1 MCASFST
8 WRARLPGFDPN
19 SRARFSS
26 VALLLCL
33 TRCAGRAKEDEI
45 KPRPSVAYGIIATR
59 SMPHALVFT
68 SLCVDQ
74 GMDYAGGLW
83 EAVAVGDGRYV
94 VDSYTAIDGQ
104 AIGLSGE

>member
-1 MCASFST
+1 
-8 WRARLPGFDPN
+8 
-19 SRARFSS
+19 
-26 VALLLCL
+26 
-33 TRCAGRAKEDEI
+33 
-45 KPRPSVAYGIIATR
+45 
-59 SMPHALVFT
+59 MPHALVFT